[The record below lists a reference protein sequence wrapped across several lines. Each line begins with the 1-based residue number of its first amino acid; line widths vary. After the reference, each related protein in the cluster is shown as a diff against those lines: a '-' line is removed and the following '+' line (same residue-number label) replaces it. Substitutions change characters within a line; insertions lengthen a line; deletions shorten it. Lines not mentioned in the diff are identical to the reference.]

1 MSHPQGEDKLQ
12 NIIPLGIKYELL
24 NVFPLQ
30 TSQAKTNFEIS
41 NHIKTPQTWPTY
53 IPPKV

>member
-30 TSQAKTNFEIS
+30 TSQAKTKFEIS
-41 NHIKTPQTWPTY
+41 NLIKTPSNLANLYTP
-53 IPPKV
+53 